1 METFHDKFSGS
12 KKGKNTVYN
21 FSNDGI
27 NICHLGDLGHVLSNR
42 QIQEIGNVDIL
53 LLPVGGRL
61 TIGASDAVQV
71 MKQLNPAIVIPM
83 HYRTKAFGLLGFF
96 FETVN
101 RFISRSGLKVKK
113 CNQLEINQ
121 ETIKEYGK
129 NKELVVLEYTWA
141 NITE

>member
-21 FSNDGI
+21 FSIDGI

-141 NITE
+141 NIIE